1 MGSNAQFYHLEDSG
15 ALDVSRD
22 LQQGSLSTVKK
33 SGYQAIVYLIT
44 VNFPLLFPS
53 VGCQVV
59 CDLIVNFTTFGA
71 FLKAVAPGL
80 IQLCKKLRFI
90 FF

>member
-1 MGSNAQFYHLEDSG
+1 MLN
-15 ALDVSRD
+15 VSVD

-33 SGYQAIVYLIT
+33 LGYQANVYLIT

-80 IQLCKKLRFI
+80 RQLCKKRGFV